1 MIIYKILRAS
11 EWAILRDDG
20 ISMGAPI
27 DIDDGYIHFS
37 TAQTLEETAT
47 KHFSGESNL
56 MLLAYNDA
64 DFPKTLIYEKSRD
77 NLLFPHLYDKL
88 RLDDALWI
96 KPIPLVDN
104 IHLFPED
111 II

>member
-1 MIIYKILRAS
+1 
-11 EWAILRDDG
+11 
-20 ISMGAPI
+20 
-27 DIDDGYIHFS
+27 
-37 TAQTLEETAT
+37 
-47 KHFSGESNL
+47 
-56 MLLAYNDA
+56 LLAYNDA
-64 DFPKTLIYEKSRD
+64 HFPKTLIYEKSRD

-96 KPIPLVDN
+96 KPLPLINN